1 MNILKTVK
9 KIPGG
14 LMVVPLLLGA
24 IINTFF
30 GGTIWTMFDGTLL
43 HTFGNQVQCRS
54 WAVFISVM
62 QTTINFKKAG
72 VTVYK
77 GVVITAVK
85 VGVGIII
92 GLICG
97 KLFGEAGFL
106 GLSTLAIVGAW
117 QTPMVVC
124 TQH

>member
-1 MNILKTVK
+1 MNILKSVK

-30 GGTIWTMFDGTLL
+30 GGTIWTMFDGTFTTYLWKSGAMPIL
-43 HTFGNQVQCRS
+43 
-54 WAVFISVM
+54 AVFIFCNA
-62 QTTINFKKAG
+62 TTINFKKAG

-97 KLFGEAGFL
+97 KLFPGTVHTGDRRCPGKL
-106 GLSTLAIVGAW
+106 QWWSVRSISW
-117 QTPMVVC
+117 
-124 TQH
+124 